1 MIFVETIS
9 GARVNLEHP
18 DPETI
23 HLEDLARHLSRLCRY
38 AGGVEPFYS
47 VAEHSVRTAALCAGR
62 WQLPALLHDAAE
74 AYIGDIPGPVR
85 RLPGLWGF
93 DAVEERLQFA
103 IALRFGVYPAL
114 LMRSPVVQ
122 IADRRMLAL
131 EAVALKNASLDAW
144 GIPADFAPT
153 FADVHELRASA
164 GWTPP
169 EAEARFLSAFA
180 VFSGIC

>member
-1 MIFVETIS
+1 MIFVETVS
-9 GARVNLEHP
+9 GALVDLEHP

-38 AGGVEPFYS
+38 AGGAEPFYS
-47 VAEHSVRTAALCAGR
+47 VAEHSVRTAALCTGR

-74 AYIGDIPGPVR
+74 AYIGDVPGPVR
-85 RLPGLWGF
+85 RMPGVWGF
-93 DAVEERLQFA
+93 DVVEERLQAA
-103 IALRFGVYPAL
+103 IELRFRIPLGSL
-114 LMRSPVVQ
+114 RGPVVQ

-144 GIPADFAPT
+144 GVSPDFAPT
-153 FADVHELRASA
+153 FADVHELRAAA

>member
-9 GARVNLEHP
+9 GVRVNLEHP

-47 VAEHSVRTAALCAGR
+47 VAEHCVRTAALCTGR

-93 DAVEERLQFA
+93 DAVEERLQAA
-103 IALRFGVYPAL
+103 IELRFRLPLCALR
-114 LMRSPVVQ
+114 SVVVDV
-122 IADRRMLAL
+122 ADRRMLAL